1 MENHQQRGGASLML
15 TGTLV
20 KQWSPDTSS
29 LDECRDLVHLL
40 ANKTEALYREC
51 RFDREKA
58 THVRAIGSTL
68 AALTAVVNRLENDS
82 KTCQDPQ
89 ILEDSHGV
97 TYESVR
103 SCDLDRIC
111 DK

>member
-1 MENHQQRGGASLML
+1 ML
-15 TGTLV
+15 PGTLV
-20 KQWSPDTSS
+20 KQWRPDTNS
-29 LDECRDLVHLL
+29 LEECRSLVHLL

-58 THVRAIGSTL
+58 MHVRAMGSTL
-68 AALTAVVNRLENDS
+68 AALTALVNKLDLEARS
-82 KTCQDPQ
+82 CHAPQ
-89 ILEDSHGV
+89 ILEDARGF

-103 SCDLDRIC
+103 SCDLDRIS